1 MFTRLGQPMNHYTT
15 FCSSFRKPK
24 RFRSNSSLIL
34 YSRIETAGHLVRS
47 DFFCKDLHKRRVL
60 RVKKTDEIQKE
71 HTHTSLSLSLSLYI
85 CKHGLDPDQT
95 RMVFRIE
102 CFVNLKMRVCG
113 RKFAKRYQL
122 CRTKADAHDKFG
134 FWVLIGRSCNKID

>member
-1 MFTRLGQPMNHYTT
+1 MFTLLGLPMNHYTT
-15 FCSSFRKPK
+15 FRSSFRKPK

-47 DFFCKDLHKRRVL
+47 DFFFCKDLHKRRVP

-71 HTHTSLSLSLSLYI
+71 HTHTPLSLYI
-85 CKHGLDPDQT
+85 CKYGLDLDQT
-95 RMVFRIE
+95 RMIFRIE
-102 CFVNLKMRVCG
+102 FFVNLKMCACG

-134 FWVLIGRSCNKID
+134 FWVLIGSSCNKID